1 MYAVGHF
8 ALGYL
13 TGKLAAKSLG
23 VSINL
28 PLLFLASVLPDID
41 LLIPGLEHRGP
52 LHSVILFCLI
62 FLPIFLLY
70 KKRAV
75 PYFVAVI
82 QHIIIGDYLIG
93 GNLQLLWPLTTN
105 TYGFHIE
112 ITSLTNIAL
121 EWSLFLV
128 AMMIMFKAN
137 DLMLMFKHHPSNMIL
152 SIPVLTVLLPTV
164 ISFPLSVPL
173 ALLIPHLVYLTI
185 FFFSILIDLEAI
197 LKNHRNHDS
206 TLTTVTAQVG

>member
-13 TGKLAAKSLG
+13 TGKLAAKSLD

-70 KKRAV
+70 KKRAA

-82 QHIIIGDYLIG
+82 QHIMIGDYLIG
-93 GNLQLLWPLTTN
+93 GGLQLLWPLTTN
-105 TYGFHIE
+105 TYGFHIG

-121 EWSLFLV
+121 EWSLFLIST
-128 AMMIMFKAN
+128 AIMFKTN
-137 DLMLMFKHHPSNMIL
+137 DVMLLFKRHSSNMIL

-164 ISFPLSVPL
+164 ISFPLYVPL
-173 ALLIPHLVYLTI
+173 ALLVPHFFYLI
-185 FFFSILIDLEAI
+185 LFFFSIFIGWKAI
-197 LKNHRNHDS
+197 LKNLRNDDS
-206 TLTTVTAQVG
+206 TLATVTA